1 LNAKIYSVGFRNN
14 KTKYI
19 KRVAEIL
26 HDQYDDDIPGTAAEM
41 ITHLPGVGPKM
52 AYIVENICWGI
63 QTGIGVDT
71 HMQRLFPKLGWTDG
85 TTPEQIRKHVQSWLP
100 PSYWGDVN
108 LLWVGFGQ
116 EVQQEKQKIFR
127 KVLVCSRP
135 VDGLRLLKL
144 VEFDLEIEWKKLQQQ
159 QSMLQQ
165 ADDDDGNKPVWTL
178 DDNERKKFN
187 TMIEEVL
194 TS

>member
-1 LNAKIYSVGFRNN
+1 
-14 KTKYI
+14 
-19 KRVAEIL
+19 
-26 HDQYDDDIPGTAAEM
+26 
-41 ITHLPGVGPKM
+41 
-52 AYIVENICWGI
+52 
-63 QTGIGVDT
+63 
-71 HMQRLFPKLGWTDG
+71 MQRLFPKLGWTDG